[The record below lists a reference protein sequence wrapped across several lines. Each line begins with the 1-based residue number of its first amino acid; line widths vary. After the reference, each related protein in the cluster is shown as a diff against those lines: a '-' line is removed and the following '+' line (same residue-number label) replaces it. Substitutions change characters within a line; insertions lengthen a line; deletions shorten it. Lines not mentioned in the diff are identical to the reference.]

1 MEYNRYFLFHPI
13 GAMAQN
19 LSLPHRTTL
28 KKFILQRGPEL
39 LTDLAGLALVGLAL
53 NKFARVRQTLDQ
65 LLPKRSG
72 LSAGELVIA
81 YVGLLCTG
89 KSDFD
94 AIENHRQD
102 GFFAAALGLSGVPA
116 ASTLRGQLD
125 AQAEALMPHVDE
137 LPVALL
143 KQAGAPITPLACG
156 LVPLDIDVFTLDN
169 SGTRKDG
176 VSRTYAGTDGFAPI
190 AGYLG
195 QEGWCITLE
204 LRDGCWHSAKETG
217 YTLERVLPRAQTLT
231 EAGLLVR
238 WDSGFHAAR
247 LALEIET
254 ASLTRQAA
262 GGQPIYFLVKGNP
275 RGLDLQSLH
284 AQRLDTVACI
294 PREGKRVWIWESQET
309 TRQARR
315 TLSHR
320 RIHRLIERTVDVR
333 GQGLLVPDLE
343 YDFWDATLPVGFRP
357 SEVIKLYE
365 DHGTHEQFHSEYKTD
380 LDLERLPS
388 GKFATNDLILSLAM
402 LAYNVLRLMG
412 QSALLSDDAPVRHPA
427 KRRRLKT
434 VMQELITVGA
444 KLVKHARRTLLNF
457 SRHCPAFVV
466 FNRLYEE
473 WSMA

>member
-1 MEYNRYFLFHPI
+1 M

-19 LSLPHRTTL
+19 LSLPNQTPL
-28 KKFILQRGPEL
+28 KKFFLQRGSEF
-39 LTDLAGLALVGLAL
+39 LTDRAGLALVGLAL
-53 NKFARVRQTLDQ
+53 NKFARVRQTLDR

-72 LSAGELVIA
+72 LSVGELVIA

-102 GFFAAALGLSGVPA
+102 EFFATALGLSGVPA

-125 AQAEALMPHVDE
+125 TQAEALMPHVDE

-143 KQAGAPITPLACG
+143 KQANAPITPLAGG

-169 SGTRKDG
+169 SRTRKDG

-190 AGYLG
+190 AAYLG

-217 YTLERVLPRAQTLT
+217 YTLERVLPRAQALT
-231 EAGLLVR
+231 EAPLLVR
-238 WDSGFHAAR
+238 WDAGFHSAPLAHDLEAASQ
-247 LALEIET
+247 A
-254 ASLTRQAA
+254 RQAA
-262 GGQPIYFLVKGNP
+262 GGQALYFLVKGNP
-275 RGLDLQSLH
+275 RGLDVQALH
-284 AQRLDTVACI
+284 ALRLDAGAIACL
-294 PREGKRVWIWESQET
+294 PREGQRLWVWET
-309 TRQARR
+309 REAPTRNQQ
-315 TLSHR
+315 TLPLR
-320 RIHRLIERTVDVR
+320 RIHRLIERTVDR
-333 GQGLLVPDLE
+333 HGQVLLLPELAYE
-343 YDFWDATLPVGFRP
+343 FWDTTLPAAFSP
-357 SEVIKLYE
+357 TDVITLYQ

-412 QSALLSDDAPVRHPA
+412 QSALLAHDAPVRHPA

-434 VMQELITVGA
+434 VIQELITVSA
-444 KLVKHARRTLLNF
+444 KWVKHARQTILNF
-457 SRHCPAFVV
+457 GRHCPAFVV

-473 WSMA
+473 WSTA